1 MVYICFVKKT
11 LIIFLVFPFFGFTQ
25 INFSNQNSFDIVT
38 WNVEWFPKQGIV
50 TVDSVKEIIEV
61 IDAEIIALQEINSVS
76 EFNNLISKLDSYNG
90 FSTNNSNLNLAY
102 VYKKNLNIDSIYTIL
117 NSENYVFAG
126 RLPLVLEMNYQG
138 EDYVIINNHFKC
150 CGDGIL
156 DLGDS
161 SDEETRR
168 YNAISLLK
176 NYIDVNFSNRNVVI
190 VGDLNDLIEENNHNV
205 FTTIINDSL
214 NYLFAD
220 KFIPFQN
227 SDDWS
232 YPSWPSHLDHIII
245 NQPLF
250 DNLTNIYQDVQTIR
264 VDNYIGSFQI
274 YDNMISDH
282 LPVGINLFY
291 NPTLI
296 NEFNFKKGENKFYNV
311 FGQLIKPKK
320 NILMIE
326 IDDNGLVQKKVVVD

>member
-1 MVYICFVKKT
+1 MNKT
-11 LIIFLVFPFFGFTQ
+11 LIFFLVFPFFGFTQ

-50 TVDSVKEIIEV
+50 TVDSVKEIIEI

-76 EFNNLISKLDSYNG
+76 EFNNLISKLDLYNG

-126 RLPLVLEMNYQG
+126 RLPLVLEVNYQG

-176 NYIDVNFSNRNVVI
+176 NYIDLNFINKNVVI

-250 DNLTNIYQDVQTIR
+250 DNLNNIYQDVQTIR

-291 NPTLI
+291 NPTII
-296 NEFNFKKGENKFYNV
+296 NEFNFNNTR
-311 FGQLIKPKK
+311 LIISRT
-320 NILMIE
+320 N
-326 IDDNGLVQKKVVVD
+326 

>member
-1 MVYICFVKKT
+1 MKKT

-264 VDNYIGSFQI
+264 VDNYIGSFQL

-296 NEFNFKKGENKFYNV
+296 NEFNFKKGENKCYNV

>member
-11 LIIFLVFPFFGFTQ
+11 LIIFLVFPLFGFTQ

-38 WNVEWFPKQGIV
+38 WNIEWFPKQGIV

-61 IDAEIIALQEINSVS
+61 IGAEIIALQEINSVS
-76 EFNNLISKLDSYNG
+76 DFNNLITKLDSYNG

-156 DLGDS
+156 NLGDS

-176 NYIDVNFSNRNVVI
+176 NYIDVNFSNKNVLI

-264 VDNYIGSFQI
+264 VDNYIGSFQM

-296 NEFNFKKGENKFYNV
+296 NEFNFKKGENKLYNV

-326 IDDNGLVQKKVVVD
+326 IDDNGLVQKKVVID

>member
-1 MVYICFVKKT
+1 MKKT
-11 LIIFLVFPFFGFTQ
+11 LIIFLVFPLFGFTQ

-38 WNVEWFPKQGIV
+38 WNIEWFPKQGIV

-61 IDAEIIALQEINSVS
+61 TGAEIIALQEINSVS
-76 EFNNLISKLDSYNG
+76 DFNNLITKLDSYNG

-156 DLGDS
+156 NLGDS

-176 NYIDVNFSNRNVVI
+176 NYIDVNFSNKNVLI

-250 DNLTNIYQDVQTIR
+250 DNLTNIFQDVQTIR
-264 VDNYIGSFQI
+264 VDNYIGSFQM

-296 NEFNFKKGENKFYNV
+296 NEFNFKKGENKLYNV

-326 IDDNGLVQKKVVVD
+326 IDDNGLVQKKVVID

>member
-1 MVYICFVKKT
+1 MNKT
-11 LIIFLVFPFFGFTQ
+11 LIFFLVFPFFGFTQ

-76 EFNNLISKLDSYNG
+76 EFNNLISKLDLYNG

-176 NYIDVNFSNRNVVI
+176 NYIDLNFINKNVVI

-250 DNLTNIYQDVQTIR
+250 DNLNNIYQDVQTIR

-291 NPTLI
+291 NPTII
-296 NEFNFKKGENKFYNV
+296 NEFNFKKTENKFYNF